1 MVIIDVGRFGAFVL
15 DLDGVITRTASIH
28 ARAWKQLFDQFL
40 AQRAAQSATPFL
52 PYGQKIKSARKP
64 GSYLLP
70 V

>member
-1 MVIIDVGRFGAFVL
+1 MEKRIWEVADSVHAADDAAVGHQPLALFTGVL
-15 DLDGVITRTASIH
+15 
-28 ARAWKQLFDQFL
+28 
-40 AQRAAQSATPFL
+40 AALIRVVQSPC